1 MNIKAAIFD
10 CDGTIL
16 NSMWFWPMVGD
27 IYLKKRG
34 ITPPAD
40 LYAHLKPLTIIE
52 MATYLKEHFDLP
64 ETVKELVEQVN
75 AVVRE
80 KYEKEFPLKEGA
92 IEVFENLKSRGI
104 RMYLAT
110 ATDRYLIEPA
120 FKRLGLDKYFEGM
133 ITCTEAGEGKSSP
146 KIYLEAMK
154 RLLASPNETIIVEDA
169 LHAVET
175 CVNAGFFTVAV
186 ADVSTVK
193 DSEEIKKIASVY
205 YETLKDWSL

>member
-16 NSMWFWPMVGD
+16 NSMWFWPKVGD
-27 IYLKKRG
+27 IYLEKRG

-40 LYAHLKPLTIIE
+40 LYSHLKPMTIIE
-52 MATYLKEHFDLP
+52 MATYLKDNFNLP
-64 ETVKELVEQVN
+64 ETVEELVKQVN

-92 IEVFENLKSRGI
+92 IEVFENLKARGI

-120 FKRLGLDKYFEGM
+120 FARLGLDKYFEGM

-154 RLLASPNETIIVEDA
+154 RLSASPNETIIVEDA
-169 LHAVET
+169 LHAV
-175 CVNAGFFTVAV
+175 
-186 ADVSTVK
+186 
-193 DSEEIKKIASVY
+193 KK
-205 YETLKDWSL
+205 